1 MSVAF
6 QTNTNRIRHSDFAQ
20 PMWIYNSSSSAA
32 DDHHRKNEKF
42 PLVKDQEEHDSSS
55 SSSSI
60 GNNSDDD
67 ASGGGAG
74 DSDDDGGE
82 VQSLF
87 KGPLNTLCALEE
99 ALPIKRGI
107 STFYAG
113 KSKSYTSL
121 ADAVS
126 VPSIQDIVKPED
138 AYNRK
143 RKNMIAHSVLLDK
156 NRNFASKNNGMISK
170 RFANSNRGGTLGLG
184 LNKHDSNSVGES
196 STLSSSP
203 GCSLP
208 PLPARPR
215 RLPTNE
221 STDSSSPRIY
231 CSTWRSLSLS
241 DLQNAAGTT
250 SNITGSLSKKRVEE
264 QEDD

>member
-6 QTNTNRIRHSDFAQ
+6 QTNTDRIRQDRHSDFAQ
-20 PMWIYNSSSSAA
+20 GMWIYNSS
-32 DDHHRKNEKF
+32 DDHRNNNF
-42 PLVKDQEEHDSSS
+42 PLVKDQEDHDSS

-60 GNNSDDD
+60 GNNSD
-67 ASGGGAG
+67 ASGGG
-74 DSDDDGGE
+74 DSDDDGGGGGE

-87 KGPLNTLCALEE
+87 KGSLNNLCALEE

-143 RKNMIAHSVLLDK
+143 RKNMLAHSVFLDK
-156 NRNFASKNNGMISK
+156 NHTFTSKTGISK
-170 RFANSNRGGTLGLG
+170 RFANSNRGGSLGLG
-184 LNKHDSNSVGES
+184 LNKHDSNSVCES

-203 GCSLP
+203 GRSLP

-221 STDSSSPRIY
+221 STDSSPRIY

-241 DLQNAAGTT
+241 DLQHAAGAT
-250 SNITGSLSKKRVEE
+250 SSITGSFSNKRVEE
-264 QEDD
+264 EDD